1 MIAIDTD
8 VLAVHHIFHND
19 PRYETTRNFFARIE
33 GRPWAI
39 TVFNLL
45 ELSGIFASANRVAE
59 SKVVFE
65 KYLRAGKI
73 SILFPILTA
82 DDTRRFWQTVTFECF
97 DRIQKGLRLG
107 DATILWSLETNQEV
121 DTFITWNTKHLKG
134 KTSLKILTPS
144 EFL

>member
-59 SKVVFE
+59 SKAVFE

-73 SILFPILTA
+73 SILFPVLTA
-82 DDTRRFWQTVTFECF
+82 DDARRFWQTVAFECF

-121 DTFITWNTKHLKG
+121 DTFVIPGQGLR
-134 KTSLKILTPS
+134 SPDRPLTGM
-144 EFL
+144 

>member
-19 PRYETTRNFFARIE
+19 PRYETTRDFFARIE

-45 ELSGIFASANRVAE
+45 ELSGIFASANKVAE
-59 SKVVFE
+59 SKAVFE

-73 SILFPILTA
+73 SILFPVLTA
-82 DDTRRFWQTVTFECF
+82 DDARHFWQGSPLNASIGYRRVCASATPQSSEA
-97 DRIQKGLRLG
+97 LRR
-107 DATILWSLETNQEV
+107 TR
-121 DTFITWNTKHLKG
+121 K
-134 KTSLKILTPS
+134 LTPS
-144 EFL
+144 SPGIPDTLKARHLSKS